1 MKWCENCKSAAPT
14 LSKVEDE
21 YRNRVNFVMVNGD
34 LDENWPLIERF
45 GVDAIPHLAMIESD
59 GYVETA
65 LIGPI
70 PKTVLKADLDVMIE
84 NAKIR
89 NLEEGGNV
97 DMGNVQER
105 QRKNELPYMMYD
117 AFRSRPDLRI
127 VKF

>member
-45 GVDAIPHLAMIESD
+45 GVDAIPHLAMIGSD